1 QGGIALRVDVGPD
14 AVTIDVVNLRR
25 TDGRDTSGGG
35 NGHVGMRERAT
46 SAGGRLTAHV
56 DGTVFSVRA
65 ELPATEGSPR

>member
-1 QGGIALRVDVGPD
+1 M
-14 AVTIDVVNLRR
+14 VNLRR